1 MPATDIEIIQDY
13 HAHVY
18 YDPTEKAEAGRLREQ
33 VDANFKVALGRWH
46 DAPIGPHPRGSYQIA
61 FEAVLFGKIVP
72 FLALNRGG
80 LTVLIHP
87 NTGDDLVDHRDRALW
102 LGKSESLDLSIFEG
116 S

>member
-18 YDPTEKAEAGRLREQ
+18 YDPAEKAEAGRLREQ

-46 DAPIGPHPRGSYQIA
+46 D
-61 FEAVLFGKIVP
+61 
-72 FLALNRGG
+72 ALNRGG